1 MTDAVDR
8 RTGVDRE
15 IVLDIW
21 HLSLGFARETPA
33 GVDRVDMSFAAHFLT
48 ADVPNR
54 KALLLTPFG
63 PRAVRV
69 AAARRIF
76 EGVQTHWRETERPEA
91 DGGFARV
98 RDALAGLSPPPSSSR
113 NGFCR

>member
-1 MTDAVDR
+1 MSDR
-8 RTGVDRE
+8 AQDRHTNVDRE

-48 ADVPNR
+48 ADIPNR
-54 KALLLTPFG
+54 KALLLTPLG

-69 AAARRIF
+69 AGARRIF
-76 EGVQTHWRETERPEA
+76 EGVQTHWRETERAEA
-91 DGGFARV
+91 DGGLARV
-98 RDALAGLSPPPSSSR
+98 RSALVGLSSPR
-113 NGFCR
+113 T

>member
-1 MTDAVDR
+1 MTVRVIGGMQPGGNGMTENAQGQ
-8 RTGVDRE
+8 RTEIDRE

-33 GVDRVDMSFAAHFLT
+33 GVDRVDASYAAHFLT
-48 ADVPNR
+48 ADLPNR
-54 KALLLTPFG
+54 KALLLTPLG

-76 EGVQTHWRETERPEA
+76 EGVQTHWR
-91 DGGFARV
+91 
-98 RDALAGLSPPPSSSR
+98 
-113 NGFCR
+113 